1 MRMTAAEIF
10 QALSDLHPRPAGRP
24 VGGDQ
29 VYEGLTTDSRQIVRG
44 GLFVALVGEK
54 FDGHRFVAQALDQG
68 AGGAVIQAGRL
79 TEAELAA
86 LSGPAIVTDDSL
98 AALGRIALA
107 WRMRRDIPILAVT
120 GSMGKSSVKEMAA
133 DILSVDRSA
142 LRNQGNFNNLIG
154 LPLTLLR
161 LANEHQAAV
170 VELGINQIGEM
181 EQLVAI
187 ARPTVG
193 LITNAAE
200 VHVEFLGDLA
210 GVARAKTA
218 LWRGLPAGATAV
230 VNLDDPYLKA
240 AAEDYDGPKIGFGRA
255 EEAEVR
261 FRDCRPD
268 GAEGLIVELAYRGR
282 DFTTP
287 LKAFGLFQGFN
298 AAAACAGAAA
308 LGAGVEQMIEG
319 LSRFSGMKHR
329 LGLKVS
335 PAGWN
340 VLDDVYNANPTAMA
354 EALKTLVRLSE
365 GKGRRAA
372 VLAHM
377 AELGERSEQAHAEL
391 GRLAAE
397 MKLDLLVALGPW
409 AELTAKAARDSGLTA
424 VETAADMAE
433 AAGIMADRLAPGDW
447 VLIKGSRSAGL
458 ERLVDLVMAE
468 PGRGASDGA

>member
-1 MRMTAAEIF
+1 MTATEIF
-10 QALSDLHPRPAGRP
+10 NALSDLHPRWAGRP
-24 VGGDQ
+24 IGNDAVFK
-29 VYEGLTTDSRQIVRG
+29 GLTTDSRQIVRG

-68 AGGAVIQAGRL
+68 AAGALVQTGRL
-79 TEAELAA
+79 TEAELSS
-86 LSGPAIVTDDSL
+86 LSGPAIATDDSL

-107 WRMRRDIPILAVT
+107 WRLQHDIPILAVT

-133 DILSVDRSA
+133 DILSVDRST

-161 LANEHQAAV
+161 LTDDRQAAV

-187 ARPTVG
+187 AQPTVG

-200 VHVEFLGDLA
+200 VHVEYLGDLA

-218 LWRGLPAGATAV
+218 LWRGMPAGATAV

-240 AAEDYDGPKIGFGRA
+240 AAEEYDGPKIGFGRS

-268 GAEGLIVELAYRGR
+268 GAEGLIVDLAYQGR
-282 DFTTP
+282 NFSAP

-308 LGAGVEQMIEG
+308 LGVGVDQMIEG

-340 VLDDVYNANPTAMA
+340 VLDDVYNANPAAMV

-365 GKGRRAA
+365 GQGRRAA
-372 VLAHM
+372 ALAHM
-377 AELGERSEQAHAEL
+377 AELGRRSEEAHIEL
-391 GRLAAE
+391 GRRAAE

-409 AELTAKAARDSGLTA
+409 AELTAKTARDNGLIA
-424 VETAADMAE
+424 VETAADMA
-433 AAGIMADRLAPGDW
+433 AAAEILADRLDPGDW
-447 VLIKGSRSAGL
+447 LLVKGSRSAGL
-458 ERLVDLVMAE
+458 ERLVDLIMAE
-468 PGRGASDGA
+468 PESEAPDEA